1 MRSCDVPMRFIVV
14 SEDYS
19 FDDDK
24 AEPLIKVE
32 VACAIPERQL
42 IVPLNVLV
50 GTTGL
55 EAVRQSNI
63 TFDFSEINIDKT
75 LWAPSRSRWMGKAAR
90 LDRAKVSKPVKKGK

>member
-1 MRSCDVPMRFIVV
+1 M

-42 IVPLNVLV
+42 IAPLNVLV

-63 TFDFSEINIDKT
+63 TFEFSEINIDKD
-75 LWAPSRSRWMGKAAR
+75 PMG
-90 LDRAKVSKPVKKGK
+90 VFSKPLDGKGGTVRSGQGI

>member
-1 MRSCDVPMRFIVV
+1 M

-63 TFDFSEINIDKT
+63 TFEFSEINIDKNPIGAFSKLLDGKGGT
-75 LWAPSRSRWMGKAAR
+75 VRSGQ
-90 LDRAKVSKPVKKGK
+90 GI

>member
-32 VACAIPERQL
+32 VAYATPERQL

-63 TFDFSEINIDKT
+63 TFEFSEINIDKNPIGAFSKLLDGKGGT
-75 LWAPSRSRWMGKAAR
+75 VRSGQ
-90 LDRAKVSKPVKKGK
+90 GI